1 MVFSQGD
8 IVEVDFSPALGH
20 EPMKKRPG
28 LVVSNDVFNIST
40 SMTMVCPI
48 MSTDNNFFLHEPVP
62 SGHDVIGYIALEQM
76 KAFDLKARK
85 AEYIDHLDYKEMKS
99 ITDFLKSIF

>member
-28 LVVSNDVFNIST
+28 LVVSTDVFNKST

-48 MSTDNNFFLHEPVP
+48 MSSDNNFFLHEPVP
-62 SGHDVIGYIALEQM
+62 SGHDVVGFIALEQM
-76 KAFDLKARK
+76 RALDLEARQV
-85 AEYIDHLDYKEMKS
+85 EYIDHLDKNEMFPIVECLRS
-99 ITDFLKSIF
+99 FF